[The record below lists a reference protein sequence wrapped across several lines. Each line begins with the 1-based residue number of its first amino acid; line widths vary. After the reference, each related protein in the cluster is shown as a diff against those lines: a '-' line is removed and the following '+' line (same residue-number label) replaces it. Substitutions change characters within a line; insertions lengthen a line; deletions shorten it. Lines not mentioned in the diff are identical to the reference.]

1 MFRQGGLTSL
11 CISMIPDTNSKKRL
25 NPEPLPLL
33 PEDSRLQ
40 PIDAAVERQLEAM
53 LQAETFEKV
62 MLDALRPQVSDSG
75 ILHPGVFHAMRG
87 EVLDV
92 LQTALAQETDPAAL
106 EDLHAALEL
115 LQHLG
120 QAHELG
126 EQYRYAL
133 LKG

>member
-1 MFRQGGLTSL
+1 MQLLPESFQPRIGLASIELADESPT
-11 CISMIPDTNSKKRL
+11 
-25 NPEPLPLL
+25 PLL

-40 PIDAAVERQLEAM
+40 PIDSAVERKLEEM

-62 MLDALRPQVSDSG
+62 MLDALRPRVQDSS
-75 ILHPGVFHAMRG
+75 ILRPSIFHPLRE
-87 EVLDV
+87 EVLEH
-92 LQTALAQETDPAAL
+92 LQKAESREADGNVAEELRAAV
-106 EDLHAALEL
+106 AL

-120 QAHELG
+120 LVHDLG